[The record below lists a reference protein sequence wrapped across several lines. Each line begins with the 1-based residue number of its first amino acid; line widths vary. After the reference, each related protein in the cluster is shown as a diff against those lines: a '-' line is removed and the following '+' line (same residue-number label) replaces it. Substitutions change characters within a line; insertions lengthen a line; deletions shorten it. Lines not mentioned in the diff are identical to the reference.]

1 MTKKFVII
9 AGIIALAALAAAAVA
24 YILIGKTNLFDK
36 WKLDEL
42 DDDELDDL
50 GL

>member
-9 AGIIALAALAAAAVA
+9 AGIIALAALAAAGVA
-24 YILIGKTNLFDK
+24 FFLIGKTNLFDK

-42 DDDELDDL
+42 EDDLFDDEVI
-50 GL
+50 